1 MGIPERTDLPV
12 MEYFI
17 PLVIDQKSVARGHAE
32 KTHCMIIRK

>member
-17 PLVIDQKSVARGHAE
+17 PLVSDE
-32 KTHCMIIRK
+32 KRMAKGYAKKTFYVIIRE